1 MWVNGRFAGEH
12 AGGYTPFALDISR
25 YVRPGRA
32 ATLTVRAWDTSAA
45 DTPIGK
51 QVERWYTHSGGIWQP
66 VWLEGRPEA
75 HITRIQ
81 VTTTSPDTGAAEF
94 EIGVR
99 RDPHPADEI
108 ASFGGATSAGGA
120 ENGAAPTYTV
130 RVTSDEGA
138 FPDAEAS
145 VTLAGGE
152 AVARLRVVVPDPR
165 LWSPESPHLYDC
177 VVTLTPQ
184 LPARDGGVGAP
195 PPHTVEQEEDASGD
209 AGHAVPPAR
218 VGDAVRTYFGL
229 RDGGQRA
236 LGGQALR
243 VRPAQRGPGLPARGA
258 RPGLPPRRPARLPL
272 RRRHPRRRAGG
283 QGPGPEPAALPHQG
297 QRPPLLL
304 LVRPPRRA
312 HDVRP
317 PQL

>member
-1 MWVNGRFAGEH
+1 M
-12 AGGYTPFALDISR
+12 
-25 YVRPGRA
+25 
-32 ATLTVRAWDTSAA
+32 RAWDTSAA

-75 HITRIQ
+75 HITRIK
-81 VTTTSPDTGAAEF
+81 VTTTSPDTGTAEF

-138 FPDAEAS
+138 FPDAEAP

-195 PPHTVEQEEDASGD
+195 PSHTVEQEEDAAGD

-229 RDGGQRA
+229 RAVGSGRWGGKPYEYVLLNGAPVYLRGALDQAFHPDGLHAYPSDAAIRADVQAAKA
-236 LGGQALR
+236 LGLNLLR
-243 VRPAQRGPGLPARGA
+243 CHIKVND
-258 RPGLPPRRPARLPL
+258 PRYYYWCDRLGVL
-272 RRRHPRRRAGG
+272 MMYD
-283 QGPGPEPAALPHQG
+283 L
-297 QRPPLLL
+297 
-304 LVRPPRRA
+304 
-312 HDVRP
+312 